1 MLSFLVDGGQMGAAM
16 RAYEWA
22 QTPLGPAASWPTPL
36 KTLIGIV
43 LGSNQPMFVA
53 WGEDQTLFYNDA
65 YAEILA
71 DKHPN
76 ALGQPFL
83 EVWSEIRDDLVPIVA
98 AAYRGDPVHMDDI
111 TLMMKRRGY
120 VEETHFAFSYTPIRA
135 EGGIVSGFFC
145 ACTEITAQVLSD
157 RRRDLD
163 AERQRRMFE
172 QAPGFITIVHGPEHT
187 FEFANATYRRL
198 FGDRDFAGRT
208 VREVFPELEGQGF
221 YELLDRVFETGER
234 FIADQVPVTLR
245 QANGIGETRYLDFIY
260 EPITDEAGNVT
271 GIFVEGHDATEARR
285 AHAELREID
294 ERNRRIVEAVTDYS
308 IFTVDADG
316 VIVDWTPG
324 AEAIF
329 GWPADEARGKPT
341 DIIFTPED
349 RGRGVPEQELATA
362 RARGCANDERWHL
375 RRDGSRFFANGSVR
389 PLHDEQ
395 GAITGFI
402 KIARDETERRAA
414 EAVLRETEQRYRLA
428 AKATNDAIWDWDL
441 LANRVEWNEAIFVLF
456 GFAAEQV
463 QPTGD
468 WWIENIHPDDRSRI
482 DHSIHRV
489 IDGDEDQWMA
499 EYRFRRAD
507 GTYADVF
514 DRGAVFRNGAGQ
526 AIRMIGAMLDLT
538 ERKAA
543 EKVLRESNDL
553 LEARVAERTAELM
566 SAQDALRQAQ
576 KMEAVG
582 QLTGGI
588 AHDFNNLLAG
598 IGGSLEV
605 IERRISQGRT
615 DGIDRFLSGAQI
627 STQRAAALT
636 QRLLAFSR
644 RQTLDP
650 KPTEVNRL
658 VLGMEDL
665 IHRTVGPAIKIEVV
679 GAAGLW
685 PTLVDAAQL
694 ESALL
699 NLAINARDAM
709 PEGGKLTFETAN
721 KWLDERAGGER
732 DLPTGQYISV
742 CVTDTGTGIPK
753 DIAERIFDPFF
764 TTKPIG
770 QGTGLGLSMIHG
782 FVRQSGGQVR
792 VYSEPGQGTTMC
804 LYLPRYIGEVGNDGE
819 VMQETIAEVGDGQV
833 VLVIDDEPIV
843 RMLIVEVAEEAGYT
857 TLEADDGPSGLKI
870 LASDVKI
877 DLLITDV
884 GLPGGMN
891 GRQVADAA
899 RVTRPDLKVLFV
911 TGYAENAAV
920 SNGHLDPSMSVVT
933 KPFVMAELANKITD
947 MIER

>member
-1 MLSFLVDGGQMGAAM
+1 MLSFLVDGGRMGAAM
-16 RAYEWA
+16 RAHEWA
-22 QTPLGPAASWPTPL
+22 QTPLGPAASWPMPL
-36 KTLIGIV
+36 KSLIGVV

-71 DKHPN
+71 DKHPD

-83 EVWSEIRDDLVPIVA
+83 EVWSEIRGDLVPIVA
-98 AAYRGDPVHMDDI
+98 AAYRGEPVHMDDI

-157 RRRDLD
+157 RRRELD

-172 QAPGFITIVHGPEHT
+172 QAPGFITILHGPEHT

-221 YELLDRVFETGER
+221 YELLDKVFETGER

-260 EPITDEAGNVT
+260 EPITDETGNVT

-329 GWPADEARGKPT
+329 GWSADEARGKPA

-349 RGRGVPEQELATA
+349 RARGVPEQELETA

-468 WWIENIHPDDRSRI
+468 WWIRRLLVAPTSSR
-482 DHSIHRV
+482 
-489 IDGDEDQWMA
+489 
-499 EYRFRRAD
+499 
-507 GTYADVF
+507 
-514 DRGAVFRNGAGQ
+514 
-526 AIRMIGAMLDLT
+526 
-538 ERKAA
+538 
-543 EKVLRESNDL
+543 
-553 LEARVAERTAELM
+553 
-566 SAQDALRQAQ
+566 
-576 KMEAVG
+576 
-582 QLTGGI
+582 
-588 AHDFNNLLAG
+588 
-598 IGGSLEV
+598 GSV
-605 IERRISQGRT
+605 P
-615 DGIDRFLSGAQI
+615 
-627 STQRAAALT
+627 AAA
-636 QRLLAFSR
+636 
-644 RQTLDP
+644 
-650 KPTEVNRL
+650 
-658 VLGMEDL
+658 
-665 IHRTVGPAIKIEVV
+665 
-679 GAAGLW
+679 
-685 PTLVDAAQL
+685 
-694 ESALL
+694 
-699 NLAINARDAM
+699 
-709 PEGGKLTFETAN
+709 
-721 KWLDERAGGER
+721 
-732 DLPTGQYISV
+732 
-742 CVTDTGTGIPK
+742 
-753 DIAERIFDPFF
+753 
-764 TTKPIG
+764 
-770 QGTGLGLSMIHG
+770 
-782 FVRQSGGQVR
+782 
-792 VYSEPGQGTTMC
+792 
-804 LYLPRYIGEVGNDGE
+804 
-819 VMQETIAEVGDGQV
+819 
-833 VLVIDDEPIV
+833 
-843 RMLIVEVAEEAGYT
+843 
-857 TLEADDGPSGLKI
+857 
-870 LASDVKI
+870 
-877 DLLITDV
+877 
-884 GLPGGMN
+884 
-891 GRQVADAA
+891 
-899 RVTRPDLKVLFV
+899 
-911 TGYAENAAV
+911 
-920 SNGHLDPSMSVVT
+920 
-933 KPFVMAELANKITD
+933 
-947 MIER
+947 